1 MIGWKAALY
10 LENGHLFLGNGFG
23 AKTTRGGEA
32 IFNTGLSGYQE
43 VFTDPS
49 YRRQV
54 VVMTVA
60 HIGNTGIN
68 PEDMESDRVYL
79 EAVVARSYTEVP
91 SNWRATM
98 TLDAYLEKGNVP
110 GISNVDTR
118 ALTQILRDEGAQ
130 RAVLFP
136 TELSD
141 KVAVEKEAKEKIKTV
156 PGMAGLELVSDVSC
170 KKPYWFNDGATAK
183 NGTIVAY
190 DFGVKA
196 NILRHFAGHGFQVRV
211 VPYNTTAAEVR
222 KENPKAIV
230 LSNGPG
236 DPGEVKNTVA
246 EIQKVIG
253 EIPIF
258 AVCMG
263 HQLLARALG
272 ASTYKL
278 KFGHHGCNH
287 PVQDLRTKKVL
298 ITSQNHG
305 FSVRGEEL
313 KGDGLEVTHLSL
325 NDNTV
330 EGFASPKLKLA
341 SVQFHPEAAP
351 GPREAQH
358 LFDDFIRGHIR

>member
-1 MIGWKAALY
+1 MLGWRAALY
-10 LENGHLFLGNGFG
+10 LEKGHVFVGKGFG
-23 AKTTRGGEA
+23 AKTLRGGEA

-49 YRRQV
+49 YRRQI
-54 VVMTVA
+54 VVMTVS
-60 HIGNTGIN
+60 HLGNTGIN
-68 PEDMESDRVYL
+68 LEDMESDKVYL
-79 EAVVARSYTEVP
+79 EAVVARSYTTVP
-91 SNWRATM
+91 SSWRSKM
-98 TLDAYLEKGNVP
+98 TLDAFLEKSNVP
-110 GISNVDTR
+110 GISDVDTR
-118 ALTQILRDEGAQ
+118 YLTQILRDEGAQ
-130 RAVLFP
+130 RGVAFPIDTLDLEAVA
-136 TELSD
+136 
-141 KVAVEKEAKEKIKTV
+141 KQGKEKLASV
-156 PGMAGLELVSDVSC
+156 PVMEGLELVSDVSC
-170 KKPYWFNDGATAK
+170 KTPYWFNESASAK

-196 NILRHFAGHGFQVRV
+196 NILRHYANKGFRVRV
-211 VPYNTTAAEVR
+211 VPYNYTAADLR
-222 KENPKAIV
+222 KENPRAIV

-236 DPGEVKNTVA
+236 DPGEVKETVA
-246 EIQKVIG
+246 EIQTVVG

-305 FSVRGEEL
+305 FSVKGDEL
-313 KGDGLEVTHLSL
+313 KGDGLAVTHLSL

-330 EGFASPKLKLA
+330 EGFASTRLKLA

-351 GPREAQH
+351 GPKEAQH
-358 LFDDFIRGHIR
+358 LFEDFIRGHVR